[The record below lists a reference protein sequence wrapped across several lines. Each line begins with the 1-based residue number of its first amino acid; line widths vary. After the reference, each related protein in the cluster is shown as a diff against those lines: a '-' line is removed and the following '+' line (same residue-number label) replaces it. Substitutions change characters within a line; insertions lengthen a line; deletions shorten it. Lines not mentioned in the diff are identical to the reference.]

1 MAPVLALNAIP
12 LGMDGLI
19 SHVVTLPP
27 LMAGVVVAMSVA
39 FSSVTSCEEE
49 TLLVGAPS
57 LTVMFRYASAEPPEL
72 LAQIV
77 YWVRDKREVG
87 VPSMVPVAVLKVNA
101 EPGDGEISHEV
112 MVPPLVV
119 GLMLGLIATF
129 FVSVISVV
137 EYDITGITS
146 LTVMLTSA
154 EAEPPELLA
163 QTV

>member
-1 MAPVLALNAIP
+1 M
-12 LGMDGLI
+12 
-19 SHVVTLPP
+19 
-27 LMAGVVVAMSVA
+27 
-39 FSSVTSCEEE
+39 
-49 TLLVGAPS
+49 
-57 LTVMFRYASAEPPEL
+57 

-87 VPSMVPVAVLKVNA
+87 VPPMAPVAVLKVNA

-137 EYDITGITS
+137 EYDITGIAS
-146 LTVMLTSA
+146 LMVMLTFA
-154 EAEPPELLA
+154 EASPPELLA
-163 QTV
+163 QMV

>member
-1 MAPVLALNAIP
+1 
-12 LGMDGLI
+12 
-19 SHVVTLPP
+19 
-27 LMAGVVVAMSVA
+27 
-39 FSSVTSCEEE
+39 
-49 TLLVGAPS
+49 
-57 LTVMFRYASAEPPEL
+57 
-72 LAQIV
+72 
-77 YWVRDKREVG
+77 
-87 VPSMVPVAVLKVNA
+87 MVPVAVLKVNA

-163 QTV
+163 HIVYVVAVVCNT

>member
-1 MAPVLALNAIP
+1 
-12 LGMDGLI
+12 
-19 SHVVTLPP
+19 
-27 LMAGVVVAMSVA
+27 
-39 FSSVTSCEEE
+39 
-49 TLLVGAPS
+49 
-57 LTVMFRYASAEPPEL
+57 
-72 LAQIV
+72 
-77 YWVRDKREVG
+77 
-87 VPSMVPVAVLKVNA
+87 MVPVAVLKVNA

-163 QTV
+163 QTVYSVSSVNTLGVP

>member
-1 MAPVLALNAIP
+1 
-12 LGMDGLI
+12 
-19 SHVVTLPP
+19 
-27 LMAGVVVAMSVA
+27 
-39 FSSVTSCEEE
+39 
-49 TLLVGAPS
+49 
-57 LTVMFRYASAEPPEL
+57 
-72 LAQIV
+72 
-77 YWVRDKREVG
+77 
-87 VPSMVPVAVLKVNA
+87 MVPVAVLKVNA

>member
-1 MAPVLALNAIP
+1 M
-12 LGMDGLI
+12 
-19 SHVVTLPP
+19 
-27 LMAGVVVAMSVA
+27 
-39 FSSVTSCEEE
+39 
-49 TLLVGAPS
+49 
-57 LTVMFRYASAEPPEL
+57 
-72 LAQIV
+72 